1 MTVHGFRNLM
11 KPVMLRLV
19 YNNYIWL
26 FFKLLSYV
34 ICVNVYGQGDLSFRQ
49 LSVNEG
55 LSQNS
60 AVSISQDKDG
70 FLWIATQEGLNKYD
84 GIDFYVYNKKFP
96 DVTEEK
102 RLLLGKVM
110 ADSQN
115 RIWIIPDTAIP
126 ELLDRTKNEFFAI
139 AGIKAANCLY
149 EDEKNNILFGTLSG
163 QLYRWNDA
171 IHKAEMI
178 WTDPELEFVSISQY
192 DSENLLLVFRH
203 SLAILNIETRHY
215 ELLWN
220 PGEAVY
226 LSSVKV
232 DQNRNIWVG
241 TLDSGLWR
249 STPNLD
255 GNYHFSPYWEGSG
268 GESDMVLEVFV
279 DSHDRIWVA
288 TYGKGALLIDTD
300 SEGLKFFEYSK
311 QNPRS
316 IHYNDILCIFEDYTG
331 TLWFGTD
338 GAGLSFYD
346 SYLEKFNFFHNQ
358 QVPENIH
365 IDVIRAIY
373 VDEFEHVWLGTSG
386 KGLTRFDPKTG
397 NWKTYIHQE
406 RNPQSIKSN
415 RIMSLQGDEKGKL
428 WIGYQDEGLSIM
440 DIVSEKLKHFDA
452 NSVLEMPG
460 NTIWKIFKDSEER
473 FWIGTRNNGLL
484 LFDPEIGLI
493 QQYTHIESDP
503 NSIPDNNIRTI
514 IEAGNGKYWIGTEN
528 QGIAK
533 FDFKTGKFQNF
544 RNDPNQNQSIS
555 SNNIKSLYLSKQDEL
570 WIGTNGTGLNKMD
583 LKSQEMTIIN
593 TDSGLSNDVI
603 YGILPDRKGD
613 LWLSSNKGITKI
625 EMSDGPETKYQITN
639 YSNYDGLATEFN
651 TGAYFKA
658 KDGTLYFG
666 SLEGFYW
673 FNAADI
679 ALNDIQPKTAIT
691 EISIFNKPIG
701 FSENLKLKHFEN
713 TITINMASLVFSS
726 PAKNQFLYKL
736 DNHDEDWVFNG
747 NNHQARYT
755 NLSPGDYT
763 FMAKSSNYD
772 GIWNEEPVTLKIKIL
787 PPWYLTIWAKVFY
800 ILISVLAIFGIYQ
813 YLKWRLK
820 MQLSLRQKEDEA
832 LRLIEIDAFKSNL
845 FTNISHEFRTPLTLI
860 SGPVERLINS
870 SDNPIFKSQLNL
882 IKQQSTR
889 LLNLVDQL
897 LEVSRIKSG
906 KHQLK
911 IRKGNLSLL
920 LQSIVS
926 NFFYQAAEKN
936 MKIKPKIPLM
946 SEVWFDGDKIEKIIT
961 NLLQN
966 AIKYGKPQTD
976 IFLKSKLDQNHL
988 EFELTNTSIKTYS
1001 QQEIKHL
1008 FDKFYK
1014 SDANAVGFGIGLAL
1028 VKDLVDLNQGQIS
1041 VDFDEKTAAFMV
1053 RVHLPV
1059 DKYAFRPEEVE
1070 ENDYRETPQILSEK
1084 NDGLNEQLP
1093 LILVI
1098 EDNEEVRRFICNEL
1112 RLYYDVVEAKD
1123 GKEGIFKAFKKIPDL
1138 VISDVMMPET
1148 NGIEVCKI
1156 LKHDEKTSHIPII
1169 LLTAKSEETAKIKG
1183 LEVGADDY
1191 ILKPF
1196 SVQQMLIRIQ
1206 KLIELRRNLRVRYS
1220 GKISVSPNEIAVS
1233 STDEKFLE
1241 KIQTIV
1247 DNDLA
1252 DGDFSVQDF
1261 CKKLGMSR
1269 MQLHRK
1275 LTALTGLST
1284 TAFIR
1289 DQRLRLALQRLDK
1302 SGETISEIA
1311 YAVGFSSPSYFIK
1324 CFKETYQMTPNE
1336 YLSNHKGKEC

>member
-1 MTVHGFRNLM
+1 MN
-11 KPVMLRLV
+11 PVMLRLV
-19 YNNYIWL
+19 CNGYLCPL
-26 FFKLLSYV
+26 FTLLIYTN
-34 ICVNVYGQGDLSFRQ
+34 CLNLFGQADFSFRQ

-60 AVSISQDKDG
+60 AVSISQDREG
-70 FLWIATQEGLNKYD
+70 YLWIATQEGLNKYD
-84 GIDFYVYNKKFP
+84 GIDFSVYNKKFP

-115 RIWIIPDTAIP
+115 RVWIIPDTAIP
-126 ELLDRTKNEFFAI
+126 ELLDRVKNQFFAI
-139 AGIKAANCLY
+139 EGIKAANCLF
-149 EDEKNNILFGTLSG
+149 EDERNNILFGTLSG
-163 QLYRWNDA
+163 QLYRWNGV
-171 IHKAEMI
+171 IQKAEMI
-178 WTDPELEFVSISQY
+178 WTAPELEFVSISQY
-192 DSENLLLVFRH
+192 DAKNLLLVFKH
-203 SLAILNIETRHY
+203 SLAILNIETQHY
-215 ELLWN
+215 EVLWD
-220 PGEAVY
+220 PGEDVY
-226 LSSVKV
+226 LSSVKL
-232 DQNRNIWVG
+232 DQNSNIWVG
-241 TLDSGLWR
+241 TLNRGLWR
-249 STPNLD
+249 SAPNRVD
-255 GNYHFSPYWEGSG
+255 NHHFLPYWEGSEA
-268 GESDMVLEVFV
+268 ESNMVLEVFV
-279 DSHDRIWVA
+279 DSNDRIWAA
-288 TYGKGALLIDTD
+288 TYGKGALLIEAND
-300 SEGLKFFEYSK
+300 SGVKFFEYSK

-331 TLWFGTD
+331 TLWFGSD

-346 SYLEKFNFFHNQ
+346 RYLEKFNFFHNQ

-365 IDVIRAIY
+365 IDVVRAIY
-373 VDEFEHVWLGTSG
+373 VDEFQHVWLGTSG

-397 NWKTYIHQE
+397 NWRTYTHQE
-406 RNPQSIKSN
+406 RNPESIKSN
-415 RIMSLQGDEKGKL
+415 RIMSLLGDEKGKL
-428 WIGYQDEGLSIM
+428 WIGYQDEGLSIL
-440 DIVSEKLKHFDA
+440 DIASEKLEHFDA
-452 NSVLEMPG
+452 SSALQMPG
-460 NTIWKIFKDSEER
+460 RTIWKIFKDSEDR
-473 FWIGTRNNGLL
+473 FWLGTRNNGLL
-484 LFDPEIGLI
+484 LFDPEKGLI
-493 QQYTHIESDP
+493 RQYTHIESDP
-503 NSIPDNNIRTI
+503 NSIPDNNIRTV
-514 IEAGNGKYWIGTEN
+514 IEDADGKYWIGTEN

-533 FDFKTGKFQNF
+533 FDLKTGNFQNF
-544 RNDPNQNQSIS
+544 RNDPYQSQSIS
-555 SNNIKSLYLSKQDEL
+555 SNNIKSLYLSQQNEL
-570 WIGTNGTGLNKMD
+570 WIGTNGAGLNKMD
-583 LKSQEMTIIN
+583 LRNQEITIFN

-603 YGILPDRKGD
+603 YGVLPDKNGD

-625 EMSDGPETKYQITN
+625 GIVGGSEAKYRITN

-673 FNAADI
+673 FNASDI
-679 ALNDIQPKTAIT
+679 ALNEVQPKTAIT

-701 FSENLKLKHFEN
+701 LSENLNLKHFEN

-736 DNHDEDWVFNG
+736 ENHDEDWVFNG

-755 NLSPGDYT
+755 NLSPGNYT

-772 GIWNEEPVTLKIKIL
+772 GIWNEEPITLEIKIS
-787 PPWYLTIWAKVFY
+787 PPWYLTIWAKIVY
-800 ILISVLAIFGIYQ
+800 IMMSILTILGIYQ

-820 MQLSLRQKEDEA
+820 MQLSLKQKEDEA

-860 SGPVERLINS
+860 LGPVERLINTS
-870 SDNPIFKSQLNL
+870 ESPIFKSQLNL

-911 IRKGNLSLL
+911 VRKGNLSLL
-920 LQSIVS
+920 MQSIVS

-976 IFLKSKLDQNHL
+976 IFLKSKLVQNLL
-988 EFELTNTSIKTYS
+988 ELELTNISIKTYS

-1014 SDANAVGFGIGLAL
+1014 ADVNAVGFGIGLAL
-1028 VKDLVDLNQGQIS
+1028 VKDLVELNQGKIS
-1041 VDFDEKTAAFMV
+1041 LDFDEKTGAFMV

-1059 DKYAFRPEEVE
+1059 DKYTFRPEEVE
-1070 ENDYRETPQILSEK
+1070 EDDNREAPMVPTEK
-1084 NDGLNEQLP
+1084 TEGPKEQFP

-1098 EDNEEVRRFICNEL
+1098 EDKEEVRKFICEEL

-1123 GKEGIFKAFKKIPDL
+1123 GKEGIFTAFKKIPDL
-1138 VISDVMMPET
+1138 VISDVMMPEKD
-1148 NGIEVCKI
+1148 GIEVCNI
-1156 LKHDEKTSHIPII
+1156 LKNDEKTSHIPII
-1169 LLTAKSEETAKIKG
+1169 LLTAKSEETDKIKG

-1196 SVQQMLIRIQ
+1196 SIQQLLIRIQ
-1206 KLIELRRNLRVRYS
+1206 KLIELRKNLRIRYS
-1220 GKISVSPNEIAVS
+1220 EKISITPNEIAVS
-1233 STDEKFLE
+1233 STDEKFLQ
-1241 KIQTIV
+1241 KIQGIV
-1247 DNDLA
+1247 DKDLA

-1289 DQRLRLALQRLDK
+1289 DQRLRLALQRLNK
-1302 SGETISEIA
+1302 SGESISEIA

-1336 YLSNHKGKEC
+1336 YLTNHKGKEFQ